1 LSDDGIVMA
10 VEHDELPVAG
20 VQFHPES
27 IMSVE
32 DDVGVRLVRGVVDR
46 LGQRRS
52 ASRRSL

>member
-46 LGQRRS
+46 LGQRRP